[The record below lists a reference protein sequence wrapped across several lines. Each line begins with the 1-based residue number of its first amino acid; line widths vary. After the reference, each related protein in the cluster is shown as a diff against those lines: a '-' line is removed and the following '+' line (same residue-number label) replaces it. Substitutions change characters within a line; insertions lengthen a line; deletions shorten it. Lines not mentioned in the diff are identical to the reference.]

1 MANRRISAKEL
12 ESAVS
17 NILKDFSEEVT
28 RITKED
34 VDEVTKIALDEVK
47 GHAPVN
53 TGKYKRS
60 LKSKKEYESAT
71 EKRNVIYS
79 KGHGSLTHLLENGH
93 AKRNGGRTRAFP
105 HFVYGQK
112 VIEEELPKLL
122 EKHIQEKGG

>member
-1 MANRRISAKEL
+1 MANRRISAREL
-12 ESAVS
+12 ELAVS
-17 NILKDFSEEVT
+17 NILKDFSEDVV

-34 VDEVTKIALDEVK
+34 VDTVTDMALQEVK
-47 GHAPVN
+47 EHAPVR

-60 LKSKKEYESAT
+60 LKSRTEYESAT

-79 KGHGSLTHLLENGH
+79 QGHGSLTHLLEAGH

-105 HFVYGQK
+105 HFAYGQK

-122 EKHIQEKGG
+122 EKHIKEKGG